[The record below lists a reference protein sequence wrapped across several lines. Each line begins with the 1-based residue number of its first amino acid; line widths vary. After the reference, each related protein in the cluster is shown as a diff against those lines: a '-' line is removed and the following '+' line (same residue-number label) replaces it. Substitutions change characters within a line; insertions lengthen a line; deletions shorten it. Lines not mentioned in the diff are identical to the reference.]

1 MNTRIRPLLVAV
13 LSMLVALTAVV
24 LAATAVLAQE
34 TAADTPSD
42 PARFARGAQAW
53 SSHCARCHNMRDP
66 QELNDRQ
73 WEAVMAHMRV
83 RAGLS
88 AEQARDILAFLQ
100 GSN

>member
-1 MNTRIRPLLVAV
+1 MNASIGFLLVAV
-13 LSMLVALTAVV
+13 LSMLVAFTVV
-24 LAATAVLAQE
+24 PLAATAVLAQE
-34 TAADTPSD
+34 VTAGAPSD
-42 PARFARGAQAW
+42 TARFARGAQAW

-88 AEQARDILAFLQ
+88 AEQARDILVFLQ